1 MTEEQIAKLEKDAEL
16 AQRREKAERQM
27 AQVQPAWR
35 IKEQQALKDYY
46 GRMNDAHERRMQQ
59 HHNDVQSNPN
69 AYAPSERAAAE
80 RYFQQKRD
88 DEIRHEGYEQAEEER
103 QTRQYIA
110 DAEKEVKIGA
120 GSTAAQFAAE
130 AEKHKSNNTL
140 AGIEKQIKSQEEIEK
155 GRLEFEKWKAGEGF
169 KYGDE
174 ASKREHGYWG
184 ENGEYHPG
192 SRERTGRATAEGRM
206 TLESQRQDGRERLQ
220 KMKGDQLTEKERIEQ
235 LFGIAGKIL
244 GKDRKYQMKDAE
256 EEAESLGIPK
266 EMLKGF
272 FDKMGVVRD
281 EGEKLKEENKQVSTG
296 RNVAMLINRFA

>member
-1 MTEEQIAKLEKDAEL
+1 MTEEQIAKLEQDAEL

-110 DAEKEVKIGA
+110 DAEKEGKIGA

-174 ASKREHGYWG
+174 ASKREHGFWDD
-184 ENGEYHPG
+184 NGEYHPG
-192 SRERTGRATAEGRM
+192 SRERTGKATAESRM
-206 TLESQRQDGRERLQ
+206 TLESQRQDGREKLQ
-220 KMKGDQLTEKERIEQ
+220 KMRGTQRLESEQMKQ

-244 GKDRKYQMKDAE
+244 NKDDKYKMKDAE
-256 EEAESLGIPK
+256 MEAEKLGISPEALRSYFK
-266 EMLKGF
+266 Q
-272 FDKMGVVRD
+272 MGVTQD
-281 EGEKLKEENKQVSTG
+281 EEQKQPETAAVTPRASAI
-296 RNVAMLINRFA
+296 RINRFA

>member
-1 MTEEQIAKLEKDAEL
+1 MTEEQIAKLKKDAEL
-16 AQRREKAERQM
+16 AQRREQAERQM

-88 DEIRHEGYEQAEEER
+88 DEIRHEGYEQAEKER
-103 QTRQYIA
+103 FTRRQIA
-110 DAEKEVKIGA
+110 EAEKEGKIGA

-174 ASKREHGYWG
+174 ASKREHGFWDD
-184 ENGEYHPG
+184 NGEYHPG
-192 SRERTGRATAEGRM
+192 SRERTGKATAESRM
-206 TLESQRQDGRERLQ
+206 TLESQRQDGRERIQ
-220 KMKGDQLTEKERIEQ
+220 KMKGDQRLESEQMKQ

-244 GKDRKYQMKDAE
+244 NKDGKYKMKDAE
-256 EEAESLGIPK
+256 MEAEKLGIPPEALRSYFK
-266 EMLKGF
+266 Q
-272 FDKMGVVRD
+272 MGVTQD
-281 EGEKLKEENKQVSTG
+281 EEQKQPETAAVTPRASAI
-296 RNVAMLINRFA
+296 RINRCA

>member
-69 AYAPSERAAAE
+69 AYAPSERAAPE

-110 DAEKEVKIGA
+110 DAEKEGKIGA

>member
-110 DAEKEVKIGA
+110 DAEKEGKIGA

-174 ASKREHGYWG
+174 ANKREHGFWDDK
-184 ENGEYHPG
+184 GEYHPG
-192 SRERTGRATAEGRM
+192 SRERTGKATAESRM
-206 TLESQRQDGRERLQ
+206 TLESQRQDGRERIQ
-220 KMKGDQLTEKERIEQ
+220 KMKGDQRLEQEREQTKGGILKAISEKYNINIKDIKQLLKEQGYSDEQIEDEMKKNGTTE
-235 LFGIAGKIL
+235 
-244 GKDRKYQMKDAE
+244 
-256 EEAESLGIPK
+256 
-266 EMLKGF
+266 
-272 FDKMGVVRD
+272 D
-281 EGEKLKEENKQVSTG
+281 EGKKLKEENKQVSTG

>member
-1 MTEEQIAKLEKDAEL
+1 MTEEQIEKLEKDAEL

-46 GRMNDAHERRMQQ
+46 GRMNDAHERRMRQ

-110 DAEKEVKIGA
+110 DAEKEGKIGA
-120 GSTAAQFAAE
+120 GSIAAQFAAE

-169 KYGDE
+169 KYGEE
-174 ASKREHGYWG
+174 ASKREHGFWDDK
-184 ENGEYHPG
+184 GEYHPG
-192 SRERTGRATAEGRM
+192 SRERTGMAAAESRM
-206 TLESQRQDGRERLQ
+206 TLESQRQDGREKLQ
-220 KMKGDQLTEKERIEQ
+220 KMRGAQRLESEQMKQ

-244 GKDRKYQMKDAE
+244 NKDGKYKMKDAE
-256 EEAESLGIPK
+256 MEAEKLGISPEALRSYFK
-266 EMLKGF
+266 Q
-272 FDKMGVVRD
+272 MGVTQD
-281 EGEKLKEENKQVSTG
+281 EEQKQHETAAVTPRASAI
-296 RNVAMLINRFA
+296 RINRFA

>member
-16 AQRREKAERQM
+16 AQRREQAERQM

-103 QTRQYIA
+103 FTRRQIA
-110 DAEKEVKIGA
+110 EAEKKGKIGA

-155 GRLEFEKWKAGEGF
+155 GRLEFEKWKAEEGF

-174 ASKREHGYWG
+174 ASKREHGFWDN
-184 ENGEYHPG
+184 NGEYHPG
-192 SRERTGRATAEGRM
+192 SRERTGKATAEGRM
-206 TLESQRQDGRERLQ
+206 TLESQRQDGRETLQ
-220 KMKGDQLTEKERIEQ
+220 KMKGEQAMEKERERTK
-235 LFGIAGKIL
+235 GA
-244 GKDRKYQMKDAE
+244 
-256 EEAESLGIPK
+256 
-266 EMLKGF
+266 MLKAISEKYNIGIK
-272 FDKMGVVRD
+272 DIKRLLKEQGYSDEQIEYEMKENGITED
-281 EGEKLKEENKQVSTG
+281 EGKKLKEENKQVSTG